1 MQPCFIFQFVGAP
14 KAGKKT
20 LAKVMLK
27 KSFKI
32 FLKIH
37 TASSLP
43 LPEDA
48 KRPRIDFL
56 VFFVDMTNS
65 KSLQNLQSYLLKVE
79 RDYFAQGRACVIA
92 NRVDLNPSHAFT
104 EEHLKE
110 VTSIYGVPVFYCNFM
125 NWRQLQTLSV
135 RVYKTAEMANGF
147 IPYISPLIFAS

>member
-1 MQPCFIFQFVGAP
+1 MFHFSVRGRTQSWQKDTRQSHVEEIVQDFSQDVRLLLLIVPFPSLPFP
-14 KAGKKT
+14 H
-20 LAKVMLK
+20 
-27 KSFKI
+27 SFPVVNRPS
-32 FLKIH
+32 LSSH

-92 NRVDLNPSHAFT
+92 NRGKSRPPPQKKKF
-104 EEHLKE
+104 
-110 VTSIYGVPVFYCNFM
+110 
-125 NWRQLQTLSV
+125 
-135 RVYKTAEMANGF
+135 
-147 IPYISPLIFAS
+147 